1 MSLSKHLFDVK
12 GESFKGER
20 VYKVEHQDFYQILFK
35 ETKILKSFVKKMA
48 EVLDLLA
55 RFGVVHCDIKPDNI
69 LI

>member
-1 MSLSKHLFDVK
+1 MK

>member
-1 MSLSKHLFDVK
+1 MK
-12 GESFKGER
+12 GESYKGER